1 MIMSTTEKTTL
12 MSSLDTAKETSK
24 AKGLVEELIQIYPDD
39 DSLHKLLKKVEKEEL
54 YNSRFEFSGAELDR
68 IKINAKLEVLNE
80 LVDTIHVYGRPFVRE
95 KITHLKRVLG
105 EINV

>member
-1 MIMSTTEKTTL
+1 M
-12 MSSLDTAKETSK
+12 SK
-24 AKGLVEELIQIYPDD
+24 ARGLVEELIQIYPDD

-54 YNSRFEFSGAELDR
+54 YNSRFEFSGAELKR

>member
-1 MIMSTTEKTTL
+1 M
-12 MSSLDTAKETSK
+12 SK
-24 AKGLVEELIQIYPDD
+24 ARGLVEELIQIYPDD

-54 YNSRFEFSGAELDR
+54 YNSRFEFSGAELKG

-95 KITHLKRVLG
+95 KIIYLKRVLG
-105 EINV
+105 GINV